1 MLRSLFV
8 TLALAGV
15 AASTII
21 QGKLKFGTSLH
32 FEVDYSLDVDAGN
45 ITFMLTSDGHYDWYA
60 FGLHNKSYGG
70 MPDAEVFICNPQPSN
85 LAGVFCQVGHTT
97 GHTTPTIAKKQYI
110 QLMSAGRSKDWANAT
125 FTRSISKSKSADL
138 SYDIRNETIMVISAC
153 GYWSPG
159 KPMPYGSPMRHTTN
173 GFAIVNFFEANLEQ
187 GQAT

>member
-8 TLALAGV
+8 TLALAGA

-110 QLMSAGRSKDWANAT
+110 QLMSAGAVKTGQTPPLHDQFQNLSLPT
-125 FTRSISKSKSADL
+125 FPTA
-138 SYDIRNETIMVISAC
+138 
-153 GYWSPG
+153 
-159 KPMPYGSPMRHTTN
+159 
-173 GFAIVNFFEANLEQ
+173 LEIQ
-187 GQAT
+187 PSW